1 MEKKSG
7 MHNLAREMLA
17 CNRGVWLLTALEAEA
32 CFSYFA
38 LGITSDIQKH
48 PPTASESDLPAPR
61 AGAPTSHATH
71 LNERLGLITFKL
83 GKEIGHCLP
92 NLLLGDEFIATSL
105 RASLANAAWSLLEG
119 TTYESVA
126 TSLAELMSTRHA
138 NHLIGI
144 EAILIHT
151 NFTNHPFACDASITA
166 GVPRMST
173 SGQNAKF
180 LLDPIWIIEE
190 GLEKA
195 LLLPLVFT
203 QQNCSGAGRGAKD
216 LRGLSDPIVHYRPQF
231 VDGKHACSKSVCCR

>member
-1 MEKKSG
+1 
-7 MHNLAREMLA
+7 MLA

-38 LGITSDIQKH
+38 LGITTDIQKH